1 MLSQLVVNALMNYF
15 KIKTIH
21 ILFFPAQQQSQ
32 HGHKRPRSP
41 SPQRS
46 GIPPAYYRNQLHPGP
61 STTKAS
67 YSVPTSAHASHYT
80 SYPGSAVVSVGM

>member
-21 ILFFPAQQQSQ
+21 ILFFTAQQQSQ

>member
-1 MLSQLVVNALMNYF
+1 MNYSVLEF
-15 KIKTIH
+15 QFPVLKIYYYFL
-21 ILFFPAQQQSQ
+21 LFFSAQQQSQ